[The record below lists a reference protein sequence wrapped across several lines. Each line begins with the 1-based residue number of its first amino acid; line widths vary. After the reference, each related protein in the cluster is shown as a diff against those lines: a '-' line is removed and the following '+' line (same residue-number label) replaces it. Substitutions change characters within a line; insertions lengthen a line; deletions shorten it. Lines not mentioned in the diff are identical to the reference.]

1 MRILRNLLTS
11 LLVLFFVASISVSQT
26 SCSKTLTEHDTT
38 IKNIHDTT
46 IKNIHD
52 TTVIIDTFYNMNYGL
67 VAYYNFNN
75 GNLNDSSGLGNN
87 IVFNNAVA
95 TSDRFGRT
103 GNAYRFTGGA
113 FMRVPTS
120 TSLSPIQITI
130 MAIVRFHS
138 YYTGLAWGNEIM
150 MKGPSDP
157 SSGVYGLR
165 AHPASYDYT
174 TALDT
179 TTESFGG
186 FYGDGAYA
194 GIIDNSL
201 FIHGGIWYNVIYTYD
216 GFVSKIYVNGVLR
229 NSRTVPFSGFNA
241 NVNDLYI
248 GKTENPSFPYNFDGD
263 IDEIRIYNRA
273 VSPFFVG
280 KLNALTE

>member
-1 MRILRNLLTS
+1 MRIISSLLSTI
-11 LLVLFFVASISVSQT
+11 LVLFFIASISLSQT
-26 SCSKTLTEHDTT
+26 ACSKTNTEHDTT

-52 TTVIIDTFYNMNYGL
+52 TTVIIDTFYNLTYGL

-75 GNLNDSSGLGNN
+75 GNLNDSSGNSNN

-95 TSDRFGRT
+95 TSDRFGRP
-103 GNAYRFTGGA
+103 GNAYRFTGGTY
-113 FMRVPTS
+113 MRVPNS
-120 TSLSPIQITI
+120 TSLSPIQITL
-130 MAIVRFHS
+130 MAIVRFHN
-138 YYTGLAWGNEIM
+138 YYTGLAWGNEIL

-165 AHPASYDYT
+165 AHPISYDYT

-179 TTESFGG
+179 TTETFGG
-186 FYGDGAYA
+186 FYGDGSNA
-194 GIIDNSL
+194 GVIDNSF
-201 FIHGGIWYNVIYTYD
+201 FIHGGNWYTVVYTYD
-216 GFVSKIYVNGVLR
+216 GFVSKLYVNGVLR
-229 NSRTVPFSGFNA
+229 NTRTAPFGFNA
-241 NVNDLYI
+241 NLNDLYI

-273 VSPFFVG
+273 VSPFFVE

>member
-1 MRILRNLLTS
+1 MRIISSLLSS
-11 LLVLFFVASISVSQT
+11 LLVIFFIASISLSQT
-26 SCSKTLTEHDTT
+26 ACSKTVTEHDTT
-38 IKNIHDTT
+38 VKNIHDTT

-52 TTVIIDTFYNMNYGL
+52 TTVIIDTFYNLKYGL

-75 GNLNDSSGLGNN
+75 GNLNDSSGNSNN
-87 IVFNNAVA
+87 IVFNNAVV
-95 TSDRFGRT
+95 TSDRFGRA

-113 FMRVPTS
+113 YMRVPNS
-120 TSLSPIQITI
+120 TSLSPIQITL
-130 MAIVRFHS
+130 MAIVRFHN
-138 YYTGLAWGNEIM
+138 YYTGLAWGNEIL

-165 AHPASYDYT
+165 VHPSSYDYT

-179 TTESFGG
+179 TTEMFGG
-186 FYGDGAYA
+186 FYGDGSNA
-194 GIIDNSL
+194 GIIDNLL
-201 FIHGGIWYNVIYTYD
+201 FIHGGDWYTVVYTYD
-216 GFVSKIYVNGVLR
+216 GFVCKLYVNGVLR
-229 NSRTVPFSGFNA
+229 NTRTVPFGFNA
-241 NVNDLYI
+241 NLNDLYI

-280 KLNALTE
+280 KLNALAE